1 VFIFKL
7 ILKKIKIHSIS
18 GLSLINLIAALISFF
33 SISYFSAIFPKEAFG
48 KYYLATSFFGL
59 ISSLLTL
66 NTQYLI
72 FRNKSNGFNYS
83 NSAFIVGIASLII
96 ATLAIVF
103 GFLELNL
110 KPGVLF
116 LYIFLTNCFLGLVV
130 LKQSI
135 LISKNKIKKYGI
147 SILFVAILSFILRL
161 TFSNSNSSNSLI
173 MIYFFSIFINY
184 IIIFNPKDV
193 KIKPDNLTQYLQK
206 NKSLI
211 VSRSIQTFVNQTN
224 YSGFILFLSKLCS
237 IDEIA
242 QIGII
247 STILMIPNMVFGK
260 AGSDFYLSKYTKKN
274 PNLIEWKRD
283 ILKFS
288 LLSFLTMVAILLSPE
303 KAFRFLF
310 SDLGIG
316 IKHYLIAFIPLYL
329 GNLFNKPIMALVNVK
344 GYDSVMLK
352 WEIISTIL
360 KYFIILFLVNYLAL
374 NLYNIIFTFSILSL
388 LSYIVLGL
396 LVRKK
401 EFDFE
406 ISSLR

>member
-1 VFIFKL
+1 MFSFKL
-7 ILKKIKIHSIS
+7 IVKKIKIHSIS

-33 SISYFSAIFPKEAFG
+33 SISYFSSIFPKEAFG

-72 FRNKSNGFNYS
+72 FRNKSNEFNYS

-116 LYIFLTNCFLGLVV
+116 LYVFLTNCFLGLVV

-135 LISKNKIKKYGI
+135 LISKHKIKKYGI

-161 TFSNSNSSNSLI
+161 AFSNSNSSNSLI
-173 MIYFFSIFINY
+173 LIYFFSIFINY
-184 IIIFNPKDV
+184 LIIFNPKDV
-193 KIKPDNLTQYLQK
+193 IIKPDNLTQYLKK

-211 VSRSIQTFVNQTN
+211 VLRSIQTLVNQTN

-260 AGSDFYLSKYTKKN
+260 AGSDFYMSKYTKKN

-288 LLSFLTMVAILLSPE
+288 LLSFLTMLAISLSPE
-303 KAFRFLF
+303 KSFRFLF

-344 GYDSVMLK
+344 GYDSVLLK

-360 KYFIILFLVNYLAL
+360 KYLIVLFLVKHLAL
-374 NLYNIIFTFSILSL
+374 DLYTIIFTFSILSL

>member
-1 VFIFKL
+1 
-7 ILKKIKIHSIS
+7 
-18 GLSLINLIAALISFF
+18 
-33 SISYFSAIFPKEAFG
+33 
-48 KYYLATSFFGL
+48 
-59 ISSLLTL
+59 
-66 NTQYLI
+66 
-72 FRNKSNGFNYS
+72 
-83 NSAFIVGIASLII
+83 
-96 ATLAIVF
+96 
-103 GFLELNL
+103 
-110 KPGVLF
+110 
-116 LYIFLTNCFLGLVV
+116 LGLVV

-360 KYFIILFLVNYLAL
+360 KYLIILFLVNYLAL

-388 LSYIVLGL
+388 LSYIVLGF

>member
-1 VFIFKL
+1 
-7 ILKKIKIHSIS
+7 
-18 GLSLINLIAALISFF
+18 
-33 SISYFSAIFPKEAFG
+33 
-48 KYYLATSFFGL
+48 
-59 ISSLLTL
+59 
-66 NTQYLI
+66 
-72 FRNKSNGFNYS
+72 
-83 NSAFIVGIASLII
+83 
-96 ATLAIVF
+96 
-103 GFLELNL
+103 
-110 KPGVLF
+110 
-116 LYIFLTNCFLGLVV
+116 LGLVV

>member
-1 VFIFKL
+1 
-7 ILKKIKIHSIS
+7 
-18 GLSLINLIAALISFF
+18 
-33 SISYFSAIFPKEAFG
+33 
-48 KYYLATSFFGL
+48 
-59 ISSLLTL
+59 
-66 NTQYLI
+66 
-72 FRNKSNGFNYS
+72 
-83 NSAFIVGIASLII
+83 
-96 ATLAIVF
+96 
-103 GFLELNL
+103 
-110 KPGVLF
+110 
-116 LYIFLTNCFLGLVV
+116 LGLVV

-388 LSYIVLGL
+388 LSYIVLGF

>member
-1 VFIFKL
+1 
-7 ILKKIKIHSIS
+7 
-18 GLSLINLIAALISFF
+18 
-33 SISYFSAIFPKEAFG
+33 
-48 KYYLATSFFGL
+48 
-59 ISSLLTL
+59 
-66 NTQYLI
+66 
-72 FRNKSNGFNYS
+72 
-83 NSAFIVGIASLII
+83 
-96 ATLAIVF
+96 
-103 GFLELNL
+103 
-110 KPGVLF
+110 
-116 LYIFLTNCFLGLVV
+116 LGLVV

-360 KYFIILFLVNYLAL
+360 KYFIILFLFNYLAL

-388 LSYIVLGL
+388 LSYIVLGF